1 MSTRLIRHGDLT
13 ARGLRGACLC
23 GSVRVEVTGP
33 IEHQPEA
40 CHCRMC
46 RKQSGHVLAA
56 VNVRRDALSVGG
68 EQHVRWYRSSDKVE
82 RGFCSKCGSTLFWK
96 PTIEGYQLNAR
107 CLGSNSGS
115 FQRAINSVAPIEFVQ
130 VAAATSRSSGHWHE
144 TMPVSSKELA
154 SAGLCIRVNLSR
166 NQGIP

>member
-23 GSVRVEVTGP
+23 GSVSVEVTGP

-56 VNVRRDALSVGG
+56 VNVRRDALAVGG

-96 PTIEGYQLNAR
+96 PTIEGYQLTA
-107 CLGSNSGS
+107 
-115 FQRAINSVAPIEFVQ
+115 VAMGLFDGPTGLHLSKHTFVGDRGDYYEI
-130 VAAATSRSSGHWHE
+130 AD
-144 TMPVSSKELA
+144 
-154 SAGLCIRVNLSR
+154 GLPQSDSY
-166 NQGIP
+166 